1 MILQALVKYYEDLA
15 KQDKAARKGWCQSK
29 VFHAI
34 ELNEDGTI
42 KTIISLKTE
51 EERGKKKVWVPVL
64 LNVPEMVTRSLGVNS
79 NFLCDNAK
87 YILGID
93 DEEITKRPREC
104 FLAAREKHL
113 SILGS
118 SDGIMA

>member
-29 VFHAI
+29 VSHAI

-64 LNVPEMVTRSLGVNS
+64 FNVPKVTRSLGVNS
-79 NFLCDNAK
+79 NFLCVMQS
-87 YILGID
+87 IFWGLMI
-93 DEEITKRPREC
+93 EEITKGQE
-104 FLAAREKHL
+104 
-113 SILGS
+113 SVS
-118 SDGIMA
+118 